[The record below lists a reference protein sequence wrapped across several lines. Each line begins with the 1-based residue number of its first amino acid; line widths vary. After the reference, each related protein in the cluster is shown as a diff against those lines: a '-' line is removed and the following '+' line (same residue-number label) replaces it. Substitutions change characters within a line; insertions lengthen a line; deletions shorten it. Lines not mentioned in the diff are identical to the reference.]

1 MEVIKYK
8 DASYPA
14 RWINNGAEDVLVSVD
29 ILQNA
34 LLDYDGNY
42 KDKIAE
48 WVDSEIFYYLTPS
61 DFTKSDDEIKDILS
75 TIQI

>member
-34 LLDYDGNY
+34 LLDNYGNY
-42 KDKIAE
+42 RDKIAE
-48 WVDSEIFYYLTPS
+48 YVDDQIYFYLSPE
-61 DFTKSDDEIKDILS
+61 DFVKSNDEIVEI
-75 TIQI
+75 IR

>member
-42 KDKIAE
+42 RDKIAE
-48 WVDSEIFYYLTPS
+48 WVDDQIYFYLSPEDFMKSEDKIV
-61 DFTKSDDEIKDILS
+61 EIIR
-75 TIQI
+75 

>member
-14 RWINNGAEDVLVSVD
+14 CWINNGAEDVLVSVD

-42 KDKIAE
+42 RDKIAE
-48 WVDSEIFYYLTPS
+48 WIDDQIYFYLSPE
-61 DFTKSDDEIKDILS
+61 DFMLSNKNIKNLIP
-75 TIQI
+75 